1 MLIKI
6 PAQPIMSIHETV
18 RGLLLPGDLY
28 SIRCHTDRPARRRI
42 MYTFFPFWCPFP
54 PRIPNNFFL
63 KLEYPTNWKKKKKT
77 SHILPR
83 PVAQVQ
89 LLRNTTTLW
98 GILPGARNQRG

>member
-42 MYTFFPFWCPFP
+42 MYTFSLFDAPFHP
-54 PRIPNNFFL
+54 
-63 KLEYPTNWKKKKKT
+63 EYPT
-77 SHILPR
+77 IFFF
-83 PVAQVQ
+83 
-89 LLRNTTTLW
+89 
-98 GILPGARNQRG
+98 